1 MCVYFFFLIVLALDA
16 VDNSGE
22 QHLQVDHNIYK
33 RRLNLEGQPI
43 SDPEKTDGNNV
54 LSLF

>member
-1 MCVYFFFLIVLALDA
+1 MFIVLALDA

-22 QHLQVDHNIYK
+22 THLQVDHNVYK

-43 SDPEKTDGNNV
+43 ADPEKTDGKM
-54 LSLF
+54 LF